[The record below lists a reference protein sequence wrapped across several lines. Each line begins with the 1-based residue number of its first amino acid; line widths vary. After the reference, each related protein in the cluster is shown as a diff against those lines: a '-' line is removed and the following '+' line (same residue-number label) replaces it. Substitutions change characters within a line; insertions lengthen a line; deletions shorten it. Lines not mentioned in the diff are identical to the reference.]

1 MSPSNRRS
9 IELCLFAPYNDEVA
23 LISSWN
29 NWQRQPMNRGDDGW
43 WRLNVPLQD
52 GEYFYKYAVKSRS
65 YFARD
70 KWFEVF
76 DPYAL
81 SITNDKEERTYLCV
95 QDGRRVWV
103 DYQWKHDDVALPT
116 NDRLI
121 IYELHVGDFSG
132 GKGDEGADRVKG
144 KFRDVVEKLD
154 YLVELG
160 INAIELMPV
169 KEFPGKS
176 WGYNLRS
183 LFAVDSSYGS
193 PSELCRLI
201 DEAHGRGIRVIIDG
215 VYNHAE
221 ADCPL
226 AKIDYEY
233 WFYKDNPDPENLQWG
248 PKYNYT
254 HFDENL
260 KMFPARKYVMESIR
274 DWVTHFHIDGIRF
287 DATYVIKD
295 FNIMREFTDLAFKM
309 IDGRKP
315 FITIAEHVPE
325 DPAIVGYPKGGPMVA
340 AWHDSFSKNLQAIAT
355 RHERDGAQPWDL
367 DALEK
372 QMNPATNGY
381 GTGNHIINYVSS
393 HDHDRILR
401 QIAEISHTFGDTAFR
416 RVKLATALLLTCPG
430 LPMIWMGHEFG
441 AANPKT
447 LDPQPIDWALL
458 ANTENKSLHDFIA
471 ALVKLRREN
480 PALRCDSFQVVLKD
494 KERQLFGY
502 KRWNDAGGVVLVVA
516 NLRDKPAGEFTVSD
530 AGLEDGLWHEQIFDH
545 DVEISAG
552 VLKDG
557 LGPSEVKIFVKR

>member
-1 MSPSNRRS
+1 
-9 IELCLFAPYNDEVA
+9 
-23 LISSWN
+23 
-29 NWQRQPMNRGDDGW
+29 MNRGDDGW